1 MTPDTTMDSFGVDRR
16 SFLKHAAAGLGLL
29 VMASPA
35 RAAQMIQKRLLALP
49 ARDTPFIT
57 PNEQF
62 YNVQYSGPQTV
73 DVATWTLTVA
83 GGARPLRL
91 RYEEILKRPAI
102 ERMVTLQCI
111 DNEVA
116 GELISNAV
124 WKGISLRAL
133 LTEVGV
139 RPDAVDVV
147 FHGADLYSDGITLDR
162 AMNYDVFLAY
172 AMNGKT
178 LPVKNGYP
186 LRAVVPGIYG
196 IKSVKWLTKIE
207 VVAHDNLGYWQKKGW
222 TDDGDIKVSSR
233 IDAPGPYNTK
243 RGETTFRGI
252 AFGGYNGV
260 RAVDLS
266 FDGGKQW
273 RAAKLDPTPSR
284 YSWVIWRYKWKPP
297 AAGAYPVAVR
307 ATNGL
312 GETQTDFIARAFPDG
327 TSGLHTIVTFAEM
340 S

>member
-1 MTPDTTMDSFGVDRR
+1 MYTGEVGRR
-16 SFLKHAAAGLGLL
+16 TFLKHAATGLGLL
-29 VMASPA
+29 VFAQPA
-35 RAAQMIQKRLLALP
+35 RAMQTIQKRLLALP

-62 YNVQYSGPQTV
+62 YNVQYAGPQKV

-83 GGARPLRL
+83 GRVARPLRL
-91 RYEEILKRPAI
+91 RYEEILKRPAV

-124 WKGISLRAL
+124 WKGIDLAAL
-133 LTEVGV
+133 LDEAGV
-139 RPDAVDVV
+139 RPDAVDVT
-147 FHGADLYSDGITLDR
+147 FYGADLYSDGITLDR
-162 AMNYDVFLAY
+162 AMNYDVLLAY
-172 AMNGKT
+172 EMNGKT
-178 LPVKNGYP
+178 LPARNGYP
-186 LRAVVPGIYG
+186 LRAVVPGLYG
-196 IKSVKWLTKIE
+196 IKNVKWLTKVE
-207 VVAHDNLGYWQKKGW
+207 VVDHDFLGYWQQKGW
-222 TDDGDIKVSSR
+222 TDNGTIKISSR
-233 IDAPGPYNTK
+233 IDAPGPYNTQ

-260 RAVDLS
+260 RAVELS

-284 YSWVIWRYKWKPP
+284 YSWVIWRYRWTPP
-297 AAGAYPVAVR
+297 APGVYPVAVR

-327 TSGLHTIVTFAEM
+327 TSGLHTIVTFVE
-340 S
+340 

>member
-1 MTPDTTMDSFGVDRR
+1 
-16 SFLKHAAAGLGLL
+16 
-29 VMASPA
+29 
-35 RAAQMIQKRLLALP
+35 
-49 ARDTPFIT
+49 
-57 PNEQF
+57 
-62 YNVQYSGPQTV
+62 
-73 DVATWTLTVA
+73 
-83 GGARPLRL
+83 
-91 RYEEILKRPAI
+91 
-102 ERMVTLQCI
+102 MVTLQCI

-124 WKGISLRAL
+124 WKGVSLRTL
-133 LTEVGV
+133 LEEAGA

-162 AMNYDVFLAY
+162 AMNYEVFLAY
-172 AMNGKT
+172 EMNGKT
-178 LPVKNGYP
+178 LPARNGYP
-186 LRAVVPGIYG
+186 LRAVVPGLYG
-196 IKSVKWLTKIE
+196 IKNVKWLTKIE
-207 VVAHDNLGYWQKKGW
+207 VVAHDNLGYWQQKGW
-222 TDDGDIKVSSR
+222 TDDGIIKVSSR
-233 IDAPGPYNTK
+233 IDAPGPYNTQ

-284 YSWVIWRYKWKPP
+284 YSWVIWRYRWTPP
-297 AAGAYPVAVR
+297 APGAYPVAVR

-327 TSGLHTIVTFAEM
+327 TSGLHTLVTFIEPR
-340 S
+340 